1 MSEGQVR
8 EEWGG
13 VREESGRSQGGVREE
28 LGRSEGGV
36 TVE

>member
-1 MSEGQVR
+1 MSEG
-8 EEWGG
+8 G
-13 VREESGRSQGGVREE
+13 VGRSGEESGRSQGGVREE